1 MRFDNQAPSGDEPSD
16 GSPADEAPAT
26 SDPAERRRR
35 RTTRAWSSPTP
46 VTAPER
52 ERFDKPLT
60 DTAWGWQRAGSDTP
74 EATRPAPPAE
84 PGLRR
89 RDPAPPSRRTAVIP
103 PLDPAQPPPSPAP
116 IAQTGPV
123 PDLLRELRA
132 ELAQLREAFADKS
145 EAPNTSLVSGTELA
159 ATIEVLGTTLGTGM
173 ASLLSDHRSLLA
185 RDVEAAADRI
195 LEELGQRLR
204 ASGTQTVDAVEERV
218 RHVSGKSMTDLSEQ
232 LELRLDQIQAEVT
245 GLRAVMLEIPD
256 QTVVTGRLDQLAE
269 AVATARSRESTRV
282 SPAITAAIEKTLS
295 GPIGQLEAAIASVGD
310 AVRELLDERI
320 PEDLAES
327 IERAGAAADAD
338 LPDAAALEALTT
350 EMTALRR
357 RITLRTEDRGGD
369 PSELSDS
376 NLDQIANRVASRL
389 KASASSAR
397 IAADE
402 AVEWDDPDPI
412 PVAKPAARK
421 APAKATKKG
430 VPTKRAPRRRG

>member
-1 MRFDNQAPSGDEPSD
+1 MRFDKQATSGDEPSD
-16 GSPADEAPAT
+16 GSPADEASAPT
-26 SDPAERRRR
+26 DPAERRRR

-46 VTAPER
+46 PAPPDR

-60 DTAWGWQRAGSDTP
+60 DTAWGWQRAGEAAP
-74 EATRPAPPAE
+74 EAERAAPAAPAATRRRDLVAPASRRTPVLPPLDPPAPPA
-84 PGLRR
+84 
-89 RDPAPPSRRTAVIP
+89 A
-103 PLDPAQPPPSPAP
+103 AP
-116 IAQTGPV
+116 IATTGPV

-132 ELAQLREAFADKS
+132 ELAGLREALAAAKPDDAS
-145 EAPNTSLVSGTELA
+145 SSLVSGTELA

-218 RHVSGKSMTDLSEQ
+218 RHVSGKGMTDLSEQ

-256 QTVVTGRLDQLAE
+256 QTVVTSRLDHLAE
-269 AVATARSRESTRV
+269 AVAAARSRESTRV
-282 SPAITAAIEKTLS
+282 SPAVTAAIEKTLS
-295 GPIGQLEAAIASVGD
+295 GPIEQLEAAIAGIGD
-310 AVRELLDERI
+310 AVRELLDERL
-320 PEDLAES
+320 PEL
-327 IERAGAAADAD
+327 D
-338 LPDAAALEALTT
+338 LPDAAALEALTN

-369 PSELSDS
+369 QGELSDS
-376 NLDQIANRVASRL
+376 NLDQIATRVASRL
-389 KASASSAR
+389 KAGASSAR

-421 APAKATKKG
+421 APAKATKAS
-430 VPTKRAPRRRG
+430 PAKRAARRRG